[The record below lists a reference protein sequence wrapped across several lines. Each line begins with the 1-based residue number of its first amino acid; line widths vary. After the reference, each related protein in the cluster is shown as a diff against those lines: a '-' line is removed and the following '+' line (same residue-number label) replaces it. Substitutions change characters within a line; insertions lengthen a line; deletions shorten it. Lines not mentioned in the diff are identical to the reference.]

1 MTKKEMEAYLKE
13 SGSFN
18 EDKFSSGFAHLFS
31 DDLEDFRYNIGIREN
46 NGKYQSEHSVKPM
59 ACRIKEFLVHYAMS
73 LMKWVAI
80 IFTILGVLSTPFLV
94 AWYYYLRKRK
104 LVALKLL
111 IEENTIFEP
120 LSGPTF
126 AEIEDLWADEGR
138 GTLELDGLCEEL
150 LRTDGTIQKSIDPY
164 RGGSAFFFSL
174 NVRIIS
180 IFSTHSRPNVQP
192 SYCFYFVQRRP
203 KNPSAGA
210 IPREFARPHRASI
223 THRRLRSP
231 RPAQKRMG
239 PE

>member
-1 MTKKEMEAYLKE
+1 MTKKEMEAYLKD
-13 SGSFN
+13 SGSFS

-94 AWYYYLRKRK
+94 ARYYYLRKRK
-104 LVALKLL
+104 LAALKLL
-111 IEENTIFEP
+111 IEENTMFEP

-138 GTLELDGLCEEL
+138 GTLELDGLCEIGLSYIGVGE
-150 LRTDGTIQKSIDPY
+150 RDAESI
-164 RGGSAFFFSL
+164 SADL
-174 NVRIIS
+174 V
-180 IFSTHSRPNVQP
+180 IFSSFFEIIGD
-192 SYCFYFVQRRP
+192 CD
-203 KNPSAGA
+203 
-210 IPREFARPHRASI
+210 
-223 THRRLRSP
+223 LL
-231 RPAQKRMG
+231 KRIEDRV
-239 PE
+239 PLD